1 MSGNGLT
8 VAITGPTGAIGKA
21 LVSAL
26 EVNPLVT
33 RMVGMARSPFEPS
46 ERGWTKLRYVRGD
59 ITDRDTVARFVRDV
73 DVVVHLAFLIFGD
86 PKTTRDVNLEGSRNV
101 FAEAMTA
108 GAKRLIYTSSV
119 AAYGF
124 HEDNPDVLDESIPAR
139 GTDAHYYSAQKA
151 EVEAMLEELSS
162 GSRTDVYV
170 FRPCIVAGPEA
181 TELIENIP
189 YVQLRDKVPETLQS
203 LVGTIPLLRPVI
215 PDPGVPFQLVHE
227 DDVAAAIE
235 AAAVGKE
242 VPGAYNLAA
251 DGEITLS
258 DLAHAL
264 GWYTIPVPELM
275 VDVTAKVVS
284 RLPLLP
290 AKATWINALR
300 VPVLMD
306 SNKAKRDLGWT
317 PKYDALETLAETIR
331 GARDKGLISAP
342 GL

>member
-1 MSGNGLT
+1 MSGNGLK

-26 EVNPLVT
+26 EVNPRVT
-33 RMVGMARSPFEPS
+33 QMIGMARSPFDPS
-46 ERGWTKLRYVRGD
+46 KLGWTKLRYVRGD
-59 ITDRDTVARFVRDV
+59 ITDRDAVADFVRDA

-86 PKTTRDVNLEGSRNV
+86 PKTTHEVNLEGSRNV
-101 FAEAMTA
+101 FAEALTA

-124 HEDNPDVLDESIPAR
+124 HEDNPDVLDEDIPPR

-151 EVEAMLEELSS
+151 EVEAMLDELSARS
-162 GSRTDVYV
+162 QTDVYV

-181 TELIENIP
+181 TDLIENIP
-189 YVQLRDKVPETLQS
+189 YVQLRDKVPDTLQG

-264 GWYTIPVPELM
+264 GWYTIPVPDLM

-306 SNKAKRDLGWT
+306 CNKAKRNLGWA
-317 PKYDALETLAETIR
+317 PKYDVLETLAETIR

-342 GL
+342 GQ

>member
-26 EVNPLVT
+26 EVNPGVT
-33 RMVGMARSPFEPS
+33 QMIGMARSPFDPS

-73 DVVVHLAFLIFGD
+73 DVVIHLSFLIFGD

-124 HEDNPDVLDESIPAR
+124 HEDNPDVLHEDIPPR

-151 EVEAMLEELSS
+151 EVEAMLEELSA
-162 GSRTDVYV
+162 GSQTDVYV

-181 TELIENIP
+181 TDLIENIP
-189 YVQLRDKVPETLQS
+189 YVQLRDKVPDTLQG

-227 DDVAAAIE
+227 DDVAVAIE

-306 SNKAKRDLGWT
+306 CNKAKRDLGWT